1 MRIQALHPNFVLPIK
16 ATDKAGAFDIYMPE
30 AGAVSG
36 HAGKLV
42 GLGFAAEVPQ
52 GHVGLILPRSG
63 VGAKHG
69 LELNN
74 TCGVIDS
81 DYRGEWK
88 ASLKTKN
95 GSAFRWEVEDRL
107 LQFLIVPVAD
117 IRLEQVDSLN
127 TTERGSGGFGHTGK

>member
-1 MRIQALHPNFVLPIK
+1 MRIQAMHPNFVMPLK
-16 ATDKAGAFDIYMPE
+16 STDGAGAFDVYMPE

-36 HAGKLV
+36 HLGKMV
-42 GLGFAAEVPQ
+42 GLGFAAEVPK
-52 GHVGLILPRSG
+52 GHIALLMPRSG

-88 ASLKTKN
+88 ASLKTKS
-95 GSAFRWEVEDRL
+95 GSPFRWETEERL
-107 LQFLIVPVAD
+107 LQFVIVPTKDVQ
-117 IRLEQVDSLN
+117 LELADSLDE
-127 TTERGSGGFGHTGK
+127 TERGSGGFGHTGQ